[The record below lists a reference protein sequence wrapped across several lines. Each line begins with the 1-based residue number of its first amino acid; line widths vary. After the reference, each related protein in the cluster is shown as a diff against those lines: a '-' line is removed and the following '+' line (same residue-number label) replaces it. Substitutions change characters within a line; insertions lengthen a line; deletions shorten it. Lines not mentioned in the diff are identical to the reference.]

1 MLSNPRTIHERSNII
16 QIKQSRPTT
25 TTKQH
30 IAEEYSLNQNV
41 FDPSKSS
48 PPNDFMMKLYAR
60 MNMYNNYADKR
71 VEILDRE

>member
-1 MLSNPRTIHERSNII
+1 MNSCLIHERSNII

-25 TTKQH
+25 TKKQH

-60 MNMYNNYADKR
+60 MNMYNNYTDKR

>member
-1 MLSNPRTIHERSNII
+1 MLSNPRTIHERINII

-25 TTKQH
+25 TKKQ

-60 MNMYNNYADKR
+60 MNMYNNYTDKR

>member
-1 MLSNPRTIHERSNII
+1 MLSNPRTIHERTSII
-16 QIKQSRPTT
+16 QIKQTRPTT
-25 TTKQH
+25 AKKQ

>member
-1 MLSNPRTIHERSNII
+1 MLSNPRTIHERTSII

-25 TTKQH
+25 AKKQ

>member
-1 MLSNPRTIHERSNII
+1 MLSNPRTIHERSTII
-16 QIKQSRPTT
+16 QIKQTRPTT
-25 TTKQH
+25 AKKQ